1 MVQSIT
7 PIRPHFGDEHV
18 VGVDPPI
25 RPNTGTFWRRRIRPF
40 TGRALSHVALEAERQ
55 TLSGLQR
62 LRGQSVSH
70 GTIAGLEVSLSRDAI
85 GAPLDAARIRVGEG
99 LGLARS
105 GEDVSIPATRS
116 LALAKLPTIARVDL
130 GEDERD
136 GSASDRTRA
145 AMGNGPNLRP
155 EAPRTMYRSLEHL
168 IAQGHGDALPRVMV
182 LVAEP
187 VVMVE
192 LANPSDGDCP
202 PDRRDEAF
210 DDLQYVD
217 GARLALYAWPEEMT
231 GIGGSLGYA
240 MPGPGAQRR
249 NLLAHRIFDV
259 ERSFASG
266 DAHPWENHGVPLA
279 MIGFAEDWSLEFID
293 AAAVA
298 RIGGHPLPRSYSAGR
313 GGNPYLWQARMA
325 QFAGQVLELENADAN
340 AFARPFALLPPVGML
355 PGDLFDPLT
364 RHQSFFPSGFDV
376 RMAPVAIEQVELAMR
391 EAAPLAPLD
400 MTQPDSVELLLPVP
414 AKLYDGDLFR
424 LAAPEPAFQIA
435 IDRFV
440 DDRSDWLKRRG
451 SVRSSMNA
459 LNLAYNGKYAEFPA
473 EDDRSGELGA
483 VGDLPAPLGAAR
495 ILRIEAGN
503 GVEVVGAGPS
513 IPLPLGE
520 GGRLSLWVRLSS
532 SKPPKALAV
541 RIAASEDG
549 KSGVLGHVWGERK
562 ALAEMDDLPKEVGES
577 DLPEVDSWIRLSID
591 GADVAAKAAGQVAH
605 LVLVQAGGVAE
616 WGPIAAS
623 DAAGRERA
631 LFAGY
636 WPEKSRLEASAKAK
650 ASEPLELGED
660 GFGVVVSGD
669 FLTVPDIAAFSA
681 RWQQD
686 FLADHLKLLANKG
699 LIGLAEDV
707 DKRLKSTNDAIDLGF
722 VRARSDIYR
731 LREYIL
737 GKDAASKLVTS
748 PALADLSSRDESA
761 RATGEDLARFLEKS
775 HTTLVSDTGFGR
787 FAKATEKVAV
797 EVAPARAAAATER
810 GPSPVPTPAPSE
822 KSVTMASMKAF
833 KPARIAGVTS
843 SMVTLAAPPPPP
855 APPPSPMLNVALGL
869 TPQPGMIGLLGAQA
883 ISPAEPSR
891 VPALEWA
898 TPVRPVAVAATEPA
912 VPTYRVATD
921 IKYDLRPTYASVA
934 AGIFARDITKRDIQL
949 DRPLPSLVERTVS
962 VARRIDDPPSK
973 KAYEYAVAGKM
984 AIMNTIAGLV
994 GDIEQRDRARG
1005 IALADLPA
1013 PGFIFTGDEAK
1024 AKKDGRTPNT
1034 IGDVLLD
1041 QQRTGGEPGKT
1052 EYSDPAD
1059 LSADESSRH
1068 ESEYF
1073 NAAVKAL
1080 DNAIALMRFV
1090 EGRIDLYTGFLADA
1104 RQTAEAIAARID
1116 AASARLHAIGI
1127 ELEEARHDVEVGLSL
1142 LAEAEKDAAETNARR
1157 AGIIREFGHTMIFRR
1172 ARRDLL
1178 RRPLRTATTQDA
1190 LAPDPVFTCMRGHE
1204 DQPEELRA
1212 YVGLFQDAPLAWFP
1226 SIARQVDALD
1236 KRPVAVNFLAA
1247 VSARLALARP
1257 IQPIV
1262 QASTARALLAVQG
1275 AMVMQGARLGK
1286 RYDLVQ
1292 RLDFARLTRLDLG
1305 EMQRKVQELA
1315 SLGDV
1320 MDAARER
1327 PQLARAASAMMEDL
1341 GKVAAC
1347 LHAGFDDVAPVIR
1360 MQWAELL
1367 SQHDEPIALARLSA
1381 LPQWGAIPIEQRRA
1395 LQDLVNWLFAQIDT
1409 AKEDAVEA
1417 MSELVRVALLLA
1429 AHAPV
1434 DQLIPATLVA
1444 SVPAE
1449 PGQRV
1454 PLAIDV
1460 SVIRTGLIGV
1470 IRNAQGVS
1478 VAQARIEEIGPDIAQ
1493 ARIVRSFVPGVSL
1506 QKGFKVDFG
1515 SRKLR

>member
-40 TGRALSHVALEAERQ
+40 TGRVLSHVALEAERQ

-70 GTIAGLEVSLSRDAI
+70 GTIAGLEVSASRDAI
-85 GAPLDAARIRVGEG
+85 GASLDVARIQVGEG

-116 LALAKLPTIARVDL
+116 LLLAKLPVIARADL
-130 GEDERD
+130 GEDERERSAGQPRDIPMGD
-136 GSASDRTRA
+136 GLQ
-145 AMGNGPNLRP
+145 LRP
-155 EAPRTMYRSLEHL
+155 EAPRTMYRSLAHL
-168 IAQGHGDALPRVMV
+168 VEQGHGDALPRVMV

-192 LANPSDGDCP
+192 LANPSEGDCP

-231 GIGGSLGYA
+231 GIGGGLGYA
-240 MPGPGAQRR
+240 MPGPGEQRR
-249 NLLAHRIFDV
+249 NLLANRIFDV
-259 ERSFASG
+259 ERDFASG

-313 GGNPYLWQARMA
+313 GGNPYLWQARLA
-325 QFAGQVLELENADAN
+325 QFAGQVLELENADAK

-376 RMAPVAIEQVELAMR
+376 RMAPVAIEQVELAVR
-391 EAAPLAPLD
+391 EAAPLAPMDL
-400 MTQPDSVELLLPVP
+400 TQPDSVELLLPVP

-424 LAAPEPAFQIA
+424 LAAADAAFQMA

-459 LNLAYNGKYAEFPA
+459 LNLAHSGKYAEFPA
-473 EDDRSGELGA
+473 EDDRSGELA
-483 VGDLPAPLGAAR
+483 ASGDLSAPLGAAR
-495 ILRIEAGN
+495 VLRIEAGN
-503 GVEVVGAGPS
+503 GVEIVGAGPAV
-513 IPLPLGE
+513 PLPLGE
-520 GGRLSLWVRLSS
+520 GGTLSFWVRLSS
-532 SKPPKALAV
+532 SKPPKALAL

-549 KSGVLGHVWGERK
+549 KSGVLGHVWGDRK
-562 ALAEMDDLPKEVGES
+562 ALADMDDLPEDAGQSE
-577 DLPEVDSWIRLSID
+577 LPDPDTWARLVID
-591 GADVAAKAAGQVAH
+591 PAGVAAKAAGQVAH
-605 LVLVQAGGVAE
+605 LVLAQAGGVAE
-616 WGPIAAS
+616 WGQIATI

-636 WPEKSRLEASAKAK
+636 WPDKSRFEASAKAK
-650 ASEPLELGED
+650 ASARLELGED

-669 FLTVPDIAAFSA
+669 FLTVPDIAAFKG
-681 RWQQD
+681 RWQQE
-686 FLADHLKLLANKG
+686 FLADHLKLLEHRG
-699 LIGLAEDV
+699 LSGLAEDL
-707 DKRLKSTNDAIDLGF
+707 DKRLKSTNDAVDLGF

-737 GKDAASKLVTS
+737 GKDAAAKLVTS

-761 RATGEDLARFLEKS
+761 RATGEDLAKFLEKS
-775 HTTLVSDTGFGR
+775 HTTLVTNTGFGR
-787 FAKATEKVAV
+787 FAKATDKVAV
-797 EVAPARAAAATER
+797 EVAPARTAAESR
-810 GPSPVPTPAPSE
+810 SGPVPTPAPSE
-822 KSVTMASMKAF
+822 KSVTMASMMAF
-833 KPARIAGVTS
+833 KPARITGVTS

-855 APPPSPMLNVALGL
+855 PPPSPMLNVALGL
-869 TPQPGMIGLLGAQA
+869 TPERQPGMLGLLGGRAP
-883 ISPAEPSR
+883 SPVEPTR

-898 TPVRPVAVAATEPA
+898 TPVRPVAVAAVEPA

-934 AGIFARDITKRDIQL
+934 AGIFARDVTKRDIQL

-994 GDIEQRDRARG
+994 GDIEQKDRARG

-1142 LAEAEKDAAETNARR
+1142 LAEAEMDAAETNARR

-1172 ARRDLL
+1172 ARRDIL
-1178 RRPLRTATTQDA
+1178 RRPLRSATTQDA
-1190 LAPDPVFTCMRGHE
+1190 LAPDPVFGCMRRHD

-1212 YVGLFQDAPLAWFP
+1212 YVGLFQDAPLSWFP
-1226 SIARQVDALD
+1226 SIARQVEALD
-1236 KRPVAVNFLAA
+1236 KRPVAVSFLAA

-1257 IQPIV
+1257 VQPVV

-1275 AMVMQGARLGK
+1275 AMVMQGTRIAK

-1292 RLDFARLTRLDLG
+1292 RLDLAKLARLDLG

-1320 MDAARER
+1320 MDGARER

-1347 LHAGFDDVAPVIR
+1347 LHAGFDDIAPVIR

-1367 SQHDEPIALARLSA
+1367 SQYDEPIALARLSS

-1409 AKEDAVEA
+1409 GKADAVEA

-1434 DQLIPATLVA
+1434 DQLIPASLAA

-1478 VAQARIEEIGPDIAQ
+1478 VAQARIEEIGPDMAQ

-1515 SRKLR
+1515 SLKLR